1 MDRQWTRC
9 LLRITKGSNGSF
21 LDLARRI
28 VAFPFFLGI
37 FRMEELLVFLVMV
50 FLGGWLSGVFTCWLF
65 AKMRRMFFPVKPQ
78 TDVMIQTD
86 PFIAPGV
93 CDLAVFPTGAKYH
106 LPGCRHVQR
115 RPRNASL

>member
-1 MDRQWTRC
+1 
-9 LLRITKGSNGSF
+9 
-21 LDLARRI
+21 
-28 VAFPFFLGI
+28 
-37 FRMEELLVFLVMV
+37 MEELLVFLMMV

-115 RPRNASL
+115 KLLRGLLLHCPVL

>member
-1 MDRQWTRC
+1 M
-9 LLRITKGSNGSF
+9 
-21 LDLARRI
+21 DLALDEVLR
-28 VAFPFFLGI
+28 FHFLEV
-37 FRMEELLVFLVMV
+37 FRMEELLIFLLMV

-65 AKMRRMFFPVKPQ
+65 AKIKRMFFLVKPQ
-78 TDVMIQTD
+78 ADVMSQTD

-115 RPRNASL
+115 RPKNATLLGPCLDCFEFQLKSRIA

>member
-1 MDRQWTRC
+1 MRFRFFFGN
-9 LLRITKGSNGSF
+9 LPNG
-21 LDLARRI
+21 RT
-28 VAFPFFLGI
+28 P
-37 FRMEELLVFLVMV
+37 
-50 FLGGWLSGVFTCWLF
+50 GVFDDGLPWWLAVWSF
-65 AKMRRMFFPVKPQ
+65 HLLAVCQDEEDVFFPLKPQ

-115 RPRNASL
+115 RPRNATLLGPCMDCFEFQLKSRNA

>member
-1 MDRQWTRC
+1 
-9 LLRITKGSNGSF
+9 
-21 LDLARRI
+21 
-28 VAFPFFLGI
+28 
-37 FRMEELLVFLVMV
+37 MEELLIFLLMA

-65 AKMRRMFFPVKPQ
+65 AKVKRMFFPVKPQ
-78 TDVMIQTD
+78 TDVMSQTD

-115 RPRNASL
+115 RPKNATLLGPCLDCFEFQLKSRIA